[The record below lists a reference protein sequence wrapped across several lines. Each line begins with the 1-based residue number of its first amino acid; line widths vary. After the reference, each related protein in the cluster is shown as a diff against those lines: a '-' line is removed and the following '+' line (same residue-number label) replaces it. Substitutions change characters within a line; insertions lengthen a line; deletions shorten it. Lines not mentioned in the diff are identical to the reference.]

1 MYIADQKHINGAVRS
16 GPQCR
21 HTILTRTRGEGN
33 SDLDLLQ
40 STDHSSQNIERVGT
54 YRIRD
59 REVAEQT
66 HAVAT
71 TTLLDTSSRSTG
83 AVTLRLVGGDR
94 GVVEGVT
101 AATVTTELDGEV
113 LVRGVRS
120 RGTGGRAEITAG
132 LLGETGLTR
141 ECWTIQETLTSG
153 ISILDTSGVITAHRV
168 DSSACQRV
176 GGSTAGDWSR
186 GGRNRSTG
194 RNAGSADGHDC
205 WNAGSANGHTGGA
218 DREACWQAC
227 VRILFALSAKLL
239 NGSVHQCSVLKCS
252 VLCKEKEK
260 LCVSNAAG

>member
-40 STDHSSQNIERVGT
+40 STEHSSQNIERVGT

-153 ISILDTSGVITAHRV
+153 ISILDTSGVVTAHRV

-218 DREACWQAC
+218 DREACW
-227 VRILFALSAKLL
+227 
-239 NGSVHQCSVLKCS
+239 
-252 VLCKEKEK
+252 
-260 LCVSNAAG
+260 